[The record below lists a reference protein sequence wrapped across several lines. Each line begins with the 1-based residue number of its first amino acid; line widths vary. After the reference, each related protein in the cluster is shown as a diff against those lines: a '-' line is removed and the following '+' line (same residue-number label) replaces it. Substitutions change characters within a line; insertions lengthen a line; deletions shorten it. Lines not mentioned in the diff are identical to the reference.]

1 MSGGEGRV
9 ILLSTMKRFHPGIA
23 AISLLALAVL
33 AAWATSGRP
42 AVAQN
47 AVPQGAISPID
58 PAASSPAS
66 SMSPL
71 LPGTHAQGGPDGVS
85 PTPIPGIVEVRRG
98 ADIVYMSKDGKY
110 VLTGDLYA
118 VGNHEDLTEVRRRE
132 LRRTLIDAVPES
144 QMVVFS
150 PAHPKYTVTVFTDV
164 DCVYCRALHGQIAD
178 YNQLGIKV
186 RYMFFPRTGPNTSSW
201 YKAEQVW
208 CSSNR
213 RAALTRAKLG
223 EPLSAKI
230 CPNNPVAREYAL
242 GETVGIEGTPAI
254 VASNGTIVGG
264 YLTPPALLKALQD
277 SAQIP
282 TSDPQ
287 SANN

>member
-1 MSGGEGRV
+1 
-9 ILLSTMKRFHPGIA
+9 MKRLHPGIA
-23 AISLLALAVL
+23 AIAVLALAVL
-33 AAWATSGRP
+33 VAWATSEGR
-42 AVAQN
+42 AAAQ
-47 AVPQGAISPID
+47 AAAPQGAMSPVN
-58 PAASSPAS
+58 PAASGPVAPI
-66 SMSPL
+66 SPL
-71 LPGTHAQGGPDGVS
+71 LSAAHPQAGPDGAA

-98 ADIVYMSKDGKY
+98 ADIVYMSQDGKY
-110 VLTGDLYA
+110 VLTGDLYRVA
-118 VGNHEDLTEVRRRE
+118 NHEDLTEVRRRE
-132 LRRTLIDAVPES
+132 LRRSLIDSVPES

-208 CSSNR
+208 CSSDR
-213 RAALTRAKLG
+213 RDALTRAKLG

-242 GETVGIEGTPAI
+242 GEAVGIDGTPGI
-254 VASNGTIVGG
+254 IASNGTIVGG

-277 SAQIP
+277 SARVP
-282 TSDPQ
+282 TSDQ
-287 SANN
+287 QTANN